1 MQRAYSQMQLFQ
13 SSCPR
18 AAYGTAALIGLLLSA
33 DANATSMGDRASAG
47 IDIIPKLGG
56 ADALREDRSVDGDG
70 IRPIPVNAS
79 ILPKST
85 QGDLHRLPLA
95 LLHDVE
101 TALPAGSVTP
111 PIIGAPVLSRF
122 DALMASAAHDLQD
135 EMHKQ
140 RFDTLTNAPDFDAL
154 DAYYDAHGF
163 TLRRARKAVSTPPLF
178 LKTLPRTL
186 ANGRDIPRR
195 KRLFISVMLPHI
207 LAANAE
213 IEADRQRLQFIISSV
228 NDPIGPS
235 HEDINWLF
243 SKFTDYRVKDL
254 STDRLLAR
262 MDTIPPALAIAQA
275 AKESGWG
282 GSRFAQAGNALYGQ
296 WTWNSAHKGIIPK
309 ERPKGKTYRVRAFD
323 SVLDATRGY
332 MLNLNANRAY
342 GGLRERRQQR
352 RKAGKPLTG
361 IALAEE
367 LLGYSAIGNRY
378 VKALKS
384 LIRDNKLT
392 ALNSAKLGKSFMP
405 HPPKSANAPNP
416 KSALIARN

>member
-1 MQRAYSQMQLFQ
+1 MLFMPTFKTACCRAT
-13 SSCPR
+13 C
-18 AAYGTAALIGLLLSA
+18 GVAALTSMLLSA
-33 DANATSMGDRASAG
+33 GAGATSMPDLANAG
-47 IDIIPKLGG
+47 IDIIPRPAA
-56 ADALREDRSVDGDG
+56 ADVLSDEAREDGNG
-70 IRPIPVNAS
+70 IRPTPVNAS
-79 ILPKST
+79 ILLEST

-95 LLHDVE
+95 LLHDAPA
-101 TALPAGSVTP
+101 ALPAGSVTP
-111 PIIGAPVLSRF
+111 PIVGVPELSRF
-122 DALMASAAHDLQD
+122 DILMASAAHDLQ
-135 EMHKQ
+135 EELHKH
-140 RFDTLTNAPDFDAL
+140 RFDNLTNAPDFDTL

-163 TLRRARKAVSTPPLF
+163 TLSRAGKAVAIPPLF
-178 LKTLPRTL
+178 LKTLPRSL
-186 ANGRDIPRR
+186 SNGRDIPRR

-213 IEADRQRLQFIISSV
+213 IEADRQRLQFIVASFD
-228 NDPIGPS
+228 DPIGPS
-235 HEDINWLF
+235 DEDITWLF

-262 MDTIPPALAIAQA
+262 MDIIPPALAIAQA

-323 SVLDATRGY
+323 NILNATRAY

-342 GGLRERRQQR
+342 GGLRERRLQR
-352 RKAGKPLTG
+352 RKAGKALTG
-361 IALAEE
+361 VALTEE

-384 LIRDNKLT
+384 LIRANKLT
-392 ALNSAKLGKSFMP
+392 ALNTAKLGESFMP
-405 HPPKSANAPNP
+405 DAPETAGTPKRA
-416 KSALIARN
+416 SALIASN

>member
-1 MQRAYSQMQLFQ
+1 MLFMPTFKSACSRAT
-13 SSCPR
+13 
-18 AAYGTAALIGLLLSA
+18 YGFAALTGIMLSA
-33 DANATSMGDRASAG
+33 GAGATSMGDLSNAS
-47 IDIIPKLGG
+47 IDIIPRPAATNAMNDK
-56 ADALREDRSVDGDG
+56 AREDGNDM
-70 IRPIPVNAS
+70 RPTPANANAS
-79 ILPKST
+79 ILPEST

-95 LLHDVE
+95 LLHDA
-101 TALPAGSVTP
+101 TATLPTGSVTP
-111 PIIGAPVLSRF
+111 PVVGAPVLSRF
-122 DALMASAAHDLQD
+122 DVLMASAAHDLQ
-135 EMHKQ
+135 EEIHKH
-140 RFDTLTNAPDFDAL
+140 RFDTLTDAPDFDTL

-163 TLRRARKAVSTPPLF
+163 TLSRAGKAVPTPPLF

-186 ANGRDIPRR
+186 ADGRDIPRR

-213 IEADRQRLQFIISSV
+213 IEAERQRLQFIIASF
-228 NDPIGPS
+228 DGPIGPS
-235 HEDINWLF
+235 HEDITWLF

-262 MDTIPPALAIAQA
+262 MDIIPPALAIAQA

-296 WTWNSAHKGIIPK
+296 WTWNAAHKGIIPK

-323 SVLDATRGY
+323 NILDATRAY

-352 RKAGKPLTG
+352 RKAGKALTG
-361 IALAEE
+361 VALTEE

-384 LIRDNKLT
+384 LIRANQLT
-392 ALNSAKLGKSFMP
+392 ALNTAKLGESFMP
-405 HPPKSANAPNP
+405 NMPKTADAPKQANP
-416 KSALIARN
+416 LIASN